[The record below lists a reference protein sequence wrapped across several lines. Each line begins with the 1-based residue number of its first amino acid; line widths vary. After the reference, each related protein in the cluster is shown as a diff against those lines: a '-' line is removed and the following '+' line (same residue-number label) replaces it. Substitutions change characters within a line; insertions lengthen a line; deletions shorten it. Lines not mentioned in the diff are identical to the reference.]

1 MLNELSNSSIREP
14 NKMNLKNK
22 KNKPVNTAK
31 DPIISIQHLNK
42 WYGTFQVLH
51 DINLHVATGERIV
64 ICGPSGSGKSTLI
77 RCINQL
83 EKAQE
88 GSIRIHDVDIH
99 TAPIQQQKV
108 VLRTIGMVFQN
119 FNLFPHM
126 TVIQNCILA
135 PMTVQGLS
143 KKQAKERAIRYLTH
157 VGIEKHCDK
166 YPLQLSGGQQQRVAI
181 ARALCMEPKVML
193 FDEPTSALD
202 PESVGEVLEV
212 MAQLANTGITMLC
225 VTHEMNFAREVSERI
240 LFLENGKVIEDTA
253 SNIFFTN
260 PKSQRAREFLAKIK
274 H

>member
-1 MLNELSNSSIREP
+1 
-14 NKMNLKNK
+14 MNLKN
-22 KNKPVNTAK
+22 NQSISTSAPPV
-31 DPIISIQHLNK
+31 ISIQNLNK
-42 WYGTFQVLH
+42 WYGNFQVLH
-51 DINLHVATGERIV
+51 DISFDVKTGEHIV

-83 EKAQE
+83 ERAQK
-88 GSIRIHDVDIH
+88 GSICIHNVDIY
-99 TAPIQQQKV
+99 TAPVQQQKN
-108 VLRTIGMVFQN
+108 VLRKIGMVFQN

-143 KKQAKERAIRYLTH
+143 KQQAKERAIRYLTH
-157 VGIEKHCDK
+157 VGIEKHCEK

-181 ARALCMEPKVML
+181 ARALCMEPEVML

-202 PESVGEVLEV
+202 PESVGEVLQV

-225 VTHEMNFAREVSERI
+225 VTHEMGFARKVSERI
-240 LFLENGKVIEDTA
+240 VFLENGKIIEDT
-253 SNIFFTN
+253 SSENFFTN
-260 PKSQRAREFLAKIK
+260 PKSQRVCDFLAKIK

>member
-1 MLNELSNSSIREP
+1 MNFKNNQSISP
-14 NKMNLKNK
+14 NQT
-22 KNKPVNTAK
+22 PV
-31 DPIISIQHLNK
+31 ISIQNLNK
-42 WYGTFQVLH
+42 WYGDFQVLH
-51 DINLHVATGERIV
+51 DINFDVQAGEHIV

-83 EKAQE
+83 EQAQK
-88 GSIRIHDVDIH
+88 GSICIHNVDIN
-99 TAPIQQQKV
+99 TAPVQQQKN
-108 VLRTIGMVFQN
+108 VLRKIGMVFQN

-126 TVIQNCILA
+126 SVLQNCILA

-143 KKQAKERAIRYLTH
+143 KQQAKERAIRYLTH
-157 VGIEKHCDK
+157 VGIEKHCEK

-181 ARALCMEPKVML
+181 ARALCMEPEVML

-212 MAQLANTGITMLC
+212 IAQLADTGITMLC
-225 VTHEMNFAREVSERI
+225 VTHEMGFAKKVSERI
-240 LFLENGKVIEDTA
+240 LFLENGKIVEDTA
-253 SNIFFTN
+253 SDKFFTN